1 MEVLNTALLE
11 SFQNLEKEA
20 IPEERKKVLWPLV
33 KYIHLKLKAQMPI
46 HLHFICT
53 HNSRR
58 SQLAQVL
65 AQAIGHYFDV
75 SLSTYSGGTK
85 ATAFN
90 EQAVQA
96 LGNMGFHIEQKG
108 TSNPHYL
115 CSYSEAQPPVI
126 AFSKKFD
133 DPINPTRDFAAIMTC
148 SEADQNCPYI
158 PGAEQRFPIRYED
171 PKIYD
176 GTIEAAYQY
185 ANTARQIARE
195 MLYVFSQVVAS

>member
-33 KYIHLKLKAQMPI
+33 KYIHLKLKAQKLI

-65 AQAIGHYFDV
+65 AQAIGHHFDV
-75 SLSTYSGGTK
+75 SLSTYSGGTE

-115 CSYSEAQPPVI
+115 CNYSEVQPPII

-148 SEADQNCPYI
+148 SEADQNCPFI
-158 PGAEQRFPIRYED
+158 PGAEQRIPIRYED
-171 PKIYD
+171 PKLYD
-176 GTIEAAYQY
+176 GTTEAAHQY

-195 MLYVFSQVVAS
+195 MLFVFSQVVAS

>member
-11 SFQNLEKEA
+11 CFQNLKKEA

-33 KYIHLKLKAQMPI
+33 KYIHHKLKAHKPI

-75 SLSTYSGGTK
+75 SLSTYSGGTE

-96 LGNMGFHIEQKG
+96 LVKMGFHIEQKG

-133 DPINPTRDFAAIMTC
+133 DPTNPTRYFAAIMTC

-158 PGAEQRFPIRYED
+158 PGAEQRIPIRYED
-171 PKIYD
+171 PKVYD
-176 GTIEAAYQY
+176 GKPQASIQY
-185 ANTARQIARE
+185 VSTARQIARE
-195 MLYVFSQVVAS
+195 MLYVFSQATSP

>member
-1 MEVLNTALLE
+1 MYPALRDC
-11 SFQNLEKEA
+11 FINLAENE
-20 IPEERKKVLWPLV
+20 IPAERKRVLEPLIA
-33 KYIHLKLKAQMPI
+33 YIHHKLKAHKPI

-75 SLSTYSGGTK
+75 SLSTYSGGTE

-96 LGNMGFHIEQKG
+96 LIDMGFHIEQNG
-108 TSNPHYL
+108 RSNPYFHCY
-115 CSYSEAQPPVI
+115 YSEAQFPVI

-133 DPINPTRDFAAIMTC
+133 DPTNPTRDFATIMTC
-148 SEADQNCPYI
+148 SEADQNCPFI
-158 PGAEQRFPIRYED
+158 PGAEQRIPIRYED
-171 PKIYD
+171 PKLYD
-176 GTIEAAYQY
+176 GTTEAAYQY
-185 ANTARQIARE
+185 AETARQIAKE

>member
-11 SFQNLEKEA
+11 CFQNLEKEA

-33 KYIHLKLKAQMPI
+33 KYIHHKLKAHKPI

-75 SLSTYSGGTK
+75 SLSTYSGGTE

-90 EQAVQA
+90 DQAVQA
-96 LGNMGFHIEQKG
+96 LVNIGFQIEQKG
-108 TSNPHYL
+108 TSNPHYH
-115 CSYSEAQPPVI
+115 CYFSDEQPPII

-133 DPINPTRDFAAIMTC
+133 DPTNPTREFAAIMTC

-171 PKIYD
+171 PKLYD
-176 GTIEAAYQY
+176 GTTEAAHQY
-185 ANTARQIARE
+185 AETARQIAKE
-195 MLYVFSQVVAS
+195 MIYVFSQVTTS